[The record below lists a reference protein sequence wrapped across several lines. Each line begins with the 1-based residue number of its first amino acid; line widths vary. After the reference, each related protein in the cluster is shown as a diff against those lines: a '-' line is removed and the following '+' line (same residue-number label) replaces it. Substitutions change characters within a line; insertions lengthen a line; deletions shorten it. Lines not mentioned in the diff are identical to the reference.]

1 MTDET
6 SPDWLKLQQQYWE
19 TYLNMTHQAV
29 QDTAKAT
36 TDSTSNSSPWVNTL
50 DIYWKTLS
58 PLVQPEAKDVLE
70 KFVTQGQQFFHF
82 ATTFLKVFHQ
92 APHDAD
98 PELWQQ
104 YFDELKQT
112 LADFTNEQHQGL
124 SFWELPLD
132 NWQRAVGTLSLLPND
147 FFQNL
152 KPHNLSQELHE
163 NVQRWLSTPGVGCTR
178 EWQDQ
183 LQESTRLWMIYQKA
197 HQEYR
202 NILSRV
208 GTRTVDLMQEK
219 AVKLQ
224 EDHKKIENLRQ
235 LYDLWVDCGEIA
247 YAEIVNTDEY
257 AEINARLV
265 NTLMAWKK
273 HERSM
278 IDDLLSS
285 MNMPTR
291 KELDSLHLR
300 LQQLRRETRI
310 LKAKQYEER
319 IDDLQSELVKLRT
332 EMDALKKHVDTPK
345 KTTTRRRTTTRTRKA
360 SPSTKP
366 KTGE

>member
-6 SPDWLKLQQQYWE
+6 NTDWLKLQQQYWD
-19 TYLNMTHQAV
+19 TYLNMTHQAM
-29 QDTAKAT
+29 QDTAKAAK
-36 TDSTSNSSPWVNTL
+36 SHEPNSSPWVNTL

-70 KFVTQGQQFFHF
+70 KFITQGQQFFHF

-92 APHDAD
+92 APQDDD

-104 YFDELKQT
+104 YFDELKQS

-124 SFWELPLD
+124 SFWELPID
-132 NWQRAVGTLSLLPND
+132 RWQRTVSSLSSLPED

-152 KPHNLSQELHE
+152 KPNNLAQDMQE
-163 NVQRWLSTPGVGCTR
+163 NMQRWLSTPGINSNHTR
-178 EWQDQ
+178 EWQAQ
-183 LQESTRLWMIYQKA
+183 LQESTRLWMTYQKA
-197 HQEYR
+197 HQEYH

-224 EDHKKIENLRQ
+224 ESSKKVENLRQ
-235 LYDLWVDCGEIA
+235 LYNLWIDCGEIA

-257 AEINARLV
+257 AEINAHLV

-273 HERSM
+273 HERCM
-278 IDDLLSS
+278 IDEVLGS

-319 IDDLQSELVKLRT
+319 IDNLKGELGQLRA
-332 EMDALKKHVDTPK
+332 EMEALKKQVNTPK
-345 KTTTRRRTTTRTRKA
+345 KTTTRRRTTRKVSDA
-360 SPSTKP
+360 PQS

>member
-1 MTDET
+1 MTEDT
-6 SPDWLKLQQQYWE
+6 PPDWLKLQQQYWDA
-19 TYLNMTHQAV
+19 YLNITHQAM
-29 QDTAKAT
+29 QDTAKMAT
-36 TDSTSNSSPWVNTL
+36 ENASNTSPWVNTL

-58 PLVQPEAKDVLE
+58 PLVQPEAKEVLN
-70 KFVTQGQQFFHF
+70 KFIGQGQQFFHF

-92 APHDAD
+92 APQDAD
-98 PELWQQ
+98 PQLWQQ
-104 YFDELKQT
+104 YFEELKQT
-112 LADFTNEQHQGL
+112 LADFTNKQQQGL
-124 SFWELPLD
+124 IFWELPL
-132 NWQRAVGTLSLLPND
+132 NSWQQAMGSLSVLPDD

-152 KPHNLSQELHE
+152 KPNNLSQEVHE
-163 NVQRWLSTPGVGCTR
+163 SIQRWLSIPGIGYTR

-183 LQESTRLWMIYQKA
+183 LQEATRLWMTYQKA
-197 HQEYR
+197 HQEYH

-224 EDHKKIENLRQ
+224 ENNKKIENLRQ

-265 NTLMAWKK
+265 NTLMTWKK
-273 HERSM
+273 HERCM
-278 IDDLLSS
+278 IDKMLGS

-310 LKAKQYEER
+310 LKAKQYEDR
-319 IDDLQSELVKLRT
+319 IDDLQSEVGQLRA
-332 EMDALKKHVDTPK
+332 EMDALKKQVK
-345 KTTTRRRTTTRTRKA
+345 KPSRRTTRKKTDE
-360 SPSTKP
+360 SPKS
-366 KTGE
+366 GE

>member
-6 SPDWLKLQQQYWE
+6 NPDWLKLQQQYWD
-19 TYLNMTHQAV
+19 TYLNMTQQAM
-29 QDTAKAT
+29 QDTAKAAAAREP
-36 TDSTSNSSPWVNTL
+36 SLSPWVNTL

-58 PLVQPEAKDVLE
+58 PLVKPEAKDVME
-70 KFVTQGQQFFHF
+70 KFITQGQQFFHF

-92 APHDAD
+92 APNDAD
-98 PELWQQ
+98 PQLWQK
-104 YFDELKQT
+104 YFDELKQA
-112 LADFTNEQHQGL
+112 LADFTNEQRKGL
-124 SFWELPLD
+124 SVWELPLD
-132 NWQRAVGTLSLLPND
+132 SWQNAMGSLSSLPDD

-152 KPHNLSQELHE
+152 KPNKFAQDTQE
-163 NVQRWLSTPGVGCTR
+163 NIQRWLSTTPSAGNTR
-178 EWQDQ
+178 EWQAQ
-183 LQESTRLWMIYQKA
+183 LQESTRLWMTYQKS
-197 HQEYR
+197 HQEYH
-202 NILSRV
+202 NILSQV
-208 GTRTVDLMQEK
+208 GMRTVDLMQEK

-224 EDHKKIENLRQ
+224 EDDKKIENLRQ
-235 LYDLWVDCGEIA
+235 LYNLWVDCGEIA
-247 YAEIVNTDEY
+247 YSEIVSTDEY

-278 IDDLLSS
+278 VDEMLGS

-319 IDDLQSELVKLRT
+319 IDNVQGEVGQLRA
-332 EMDALKKHVDTPK
+332 EMEALKTQVNAPKK
-345 KTTTRRRTTTRTRKA
+345 KTTPRRRTTPKA
-360 SPSTKP
+360 SDAQS